1 MCLLSVIAEL
11 IKEAPQLQVSIKKK
25 FLQSLLLIDEEILS
39 VSPIKKDVL
48 AVLAVLYE
56 CLSKQTKALKKFELL
71 KQFKK
76 AILSNYSLV
85 E

>member
-1 MCLLSVIAEL
+1 M
-11 IKEAPQLQVSIKKK
+11 
-25 FLQSLLLIDEEILS
+25 IDEEILS